1 VLRSGGRALFLEPRA
16 GRRATLVGLVRA
28 LRSPRWAVTAAL
40 WRAMSALYGRPTQ
53 QSLRGSLESAGLR
66 VLRIEETLG
75 GLGLLAV
82 AEKP

>member
-1 VLRSGGRALFLEPRA
+1 
-16 GRRATLVGLVRA
+16 
-28 LRSPRWAVTAAL
+28 
-40 WRAMSALYGRPTQ
+40 MSAVYGRPTG
-53 QSLRGSLESAGLR
+53 QSLWSALELAGLR

>member
-1 VLRSGGRALFLEPRA
+1 MFGAVLLAATAVAAHPAPTIKAKIPVPGGIE
-16 GRRATLVGLVRA
+16 
-28 LRSPRWAVTAAL
+28 
-40 WRAMSALYGRPTQ
+40 
-53 QSLRGSLESAGLR
+53 LR